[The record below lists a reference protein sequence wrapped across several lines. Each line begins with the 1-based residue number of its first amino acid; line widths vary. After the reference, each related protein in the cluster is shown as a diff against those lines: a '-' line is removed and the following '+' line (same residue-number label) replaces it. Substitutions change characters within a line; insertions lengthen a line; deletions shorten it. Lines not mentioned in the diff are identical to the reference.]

1 MTDTS
6 FLADPSCLPA
16 LGTAERAVIDGLA
29 VQTFSAFRVEA
40 TCGCVLYVLCFGT
53 HPFADA
59 SALQIGQ
66 AKWAPPPGSA
76 AGVDWPL
83 SV

>member
-1 MTDTS
+1 VW
-6 FLADPSCLPA
+6 A
-16 LGTAERAVIDGLA
+16 L
-29 VQTFSAFRVEA
+29 
-40 TCGCVLYVLCFGT
+40 GCVLYVLCFGT